1 MTKRRC
7 MVRAEPKG
15 KRKLGRCLRW
25 ARPAMHKKSD
35 AKKVFKLGEYAGTW
49 KARRKKRRKISVKE

>member
-1 MTKRRC
+1 